1 MPKKAD
7 NYALFGHFW
16 NLPKSTSSSTLIMT
30 KFQKEARNG
39 AGEKCMII
47 KQLNQK
53 RTLIAI
59 ILCVAIFFSL
69 IAPSLS
75 NVFGASYNVVQSR
88 RIADIDEFPES
99 YRDGLRYVQK
109 IYPNAKFILYDT
121 GLDWHKDLL
130 TKDNQLRVGVNLI
143 GSHVDS
149 FWKSKD
155 PAVYNAATN
164 TYAEIEPGWNQV
176 SSEGI
181 QYYMDPRNFFNEKD
195 IFMFLNLEYDG
206 TQTVEGTAAVIA
218 NSFMKGNIK
227 DNEGNEI
234 SYAEAL
240 HKIGQESGVSPYLL
254 ACRIRQEQGSGR
266 SAMISGHYG
275 NYPGYYNHFNI
286 GAYGSTT
293 STILNRG
300 LSYAKS
306 QGWNTP
312 YKSILGGAKVL
323 AESYVK
329 SGKNTLYLQH
339 FNMVANKSGTVSYS
353 VYMANIQA
361 PYSENRMMISSFTDK
376 NTPYTFVI
384 PVYKNMPKAP
394 VKPPQHNI
402 AEDCNIKSIKIT
414 ENCNFTDFDKYS
426 YNYDVKLD
434 SFANTIKLQVEL
446 EAKENELIINNTVVP
461 KEDGKSVV
469 DYEVKLMPGFNTITF
484 VCKSE
489 TGMSRTYTFNVIND
503 DGKTHFKSTVYNLNQ
518 NAEYFIPN
526 APCTVESLKQSINV
540 LNGTVLVIDKDN
552 KNKDND
558 MLCFASDTLL
568 IRSNDGKIVYK
579 KPIVIYGDVNCDGL
593 LNDIDVNAIKEHI
606 LEIGTLF
613 KDELKYADVNKDGLV
628 TVEDIGALE
637 NIIKTTTND
646 ASDSVVFTP
655 SIVKDEA
662 NPNNYKLTLSIPD
675 VPCITEG
682 FLVYDEG
689 NVATINATNSGR
701 IHFITDGTNV
711 MFENG
716 FDELVLSPV
725 LESEN
730 VNFQVEI
737 LSSYHYMLK
746 KDIEIEAEEFNL
758 IQPVLDAEGNEVLP
772 NETEKPAV
780 PEGAH
785 VHRYT
790 YRNNNDAT
798 LTNSATQS
806 GTCVDCGKLNTKIL
820 HGTRME
826 LVEKIEITISQAR
839 LGKGGLPTIGTVAP
853 PVKKVSPVWRD
864 QNGSLELTKSEDIV
878 INVGDTYQ
886 LGKIILTPTSQ
897 CVFDEDTK
905 LYINGKLFSGEP
917 SLFGNRIVF
926 SNLGEFKF

>member
-1 MPKKAD
+1 
-7 NYALFGHFW
+7 
-16 NLPKSTSSSTLIMT
+16 
-30 KFQKEARNG
+30 
-39 AGEKCMII
+39 MII

-69 IAPSLS
+69 IAPSLVD
-75 NVFGASYNVVQSR
+75 VFGASYNVVQSR
-88 RIADIDEFPES
+88 HIAEIDEFPES

-121 GLDWHKDLL
+121 GLDWNKDLL
-130 TKDNQLRVGVNLI
+130 TKENQLRVGVNLV
-143 GSHVDS
+143 GSHVDD

-155 PAVYNAATN
+155 SAVYNAATN
-164 TYAEIEPGWNQV
+164 TYTEIEPGWNQV

-218 NSFMKGNIK
+218 NSFMKGNIQ
-227 DNEGNEI
+227 DNDGNEI

-240 HKIGQESGVSPYLL
+240 HKIGQKSGVSPYLL

-286 GAYGSTT
+286 GAYGNTT

-306 QGWNTP
+306 QGWDTP

-339 FNMVANKSGTVSYS
+339 FNMVANSSGTVSYS

-361 PYSENRMMISSFTDK
+361 PYSENRMMISSFTDN

-394 VKPPQHNI
+394 VKPPKYNI
-402 AEDCNIKSIKIT
+402 AEDCNIKSIAIV
-414 ENCNFTDFDKYS
+414 ENCDEFTNFDKYS
-426 YNYDVKLD
+426 YNYDAKLNQ
-434 SFANTIKLQVEL
+434 FANTLKLQVEL
-446 EAKENELIINNTVVP
+446 EAKENVLIINNTIIP
-461 KEDGKSVV
+461 NEDGKTVI
-469 DYEVKLMPGFNTITF
+469 DYEVKLVPGFNTVSL

-489 TGMSRTYTFNVIND
+489 TGMSRTYTLNVIND
-503 DGKTHFKSTVYNLNQ
+503 DGKTHFKSTVYNLNS

-593 LNDIDVNAIKEHI
+593 LNDIDVNLIKEHI

-613 KDELKYADVNKDGLV
+613 KDELKYADVNRDGMV
-628 TVEDIGALE
+628 TVEDIGSLE

-646 ASDSVVFTP
+646 ASDSITFSPQIT
-655 SIVKDEA
+655 KNEE
-662 NPNNYKLTLSIPD
+662 NNGHYKLTLSIPE
-675 VPCITEG
+675 VPCVTEG
-682 FLVYDEG
+682 FLVYNEG
-689 NVATINATNSGR
+689 GVATINATNSGR
-701 IHFITDGTNV
+701 IHFVTDGSNV
-711 MFENG
+711 LFENG
-716 FDELVLSPV
+716 FNELDISPV
-725 LESEN
+725 LESNN
-730 VNFQVEI
+730 VDFQVEI

-746 KDIEIEAEEFNL
+746 KDIDINIDKFQL
-758 IQPVLDAEGNEVLP
+758 IQPELDEKGNEIALEQKDEP
-772 NETEKPAV
+772 I

-785 VHRYT
+785 IHEYVYH
-790 YRNNNDAT
+790 NNNDAT

-806 GTCVDCGKLNTKIL
+806 GSCVHCGKLNTKIL

-839 LGKGGLPTIGTVAP
+839 LGKGGLPAIGTVAP

-864 QNGSLELTKSEDIV
+864 QNGSVELIKSEDIV
-878 INVGDTYQ
+878 VNVGDTYQ
-886 LGKIILTPTSQ
+886 LGKIILTPTPQ

-905 LYINGKLFSGEP
+905 LYINGKPFDGEP
-917 SLFGNRIVF
+917 TLFGNRIVF
-926 SNLGEFKF
+926 SSLGEFKF